1 MNAQPARPYLG
12 IGEVLAKLRADFPDI
27 SVSKIR
33 FLESEGLIAPARS
46 PSGYRKF
53 AVADVER
60 LRYILTAQRDQYL
73 PLRVIR
79 ERLVPATAP
88 DASDRAQPRA
98 AAPQA
103 TGRDNGR
110 AAMLTRRELLDAA
123 GVSEEQLAELEDF
136 GLVRR
141 RGRQYGQDALEVART
156 VAAMAAYGVEARHLR
171 AVRAAA
177 EREMSGDRTHLA
189 PAQRRSQGQRG
200 CRGQADRRAL
210 AAAAPRAG
218 RDRARRGRA
227 PRCRP
232 AGYRTARRTRA
243 ASRHGLAGPLGGRG
257 QRGRRGARRLPGISA
272 AAGGGRGRA
281 RGPRLRRGQRMSF
294 LNGPSRRPSPRDRP
308 PHRGAGRARGDSRC
322 TLTKGAPLSRVQN

>member
-88 DASDRAQPRA
+88 DASDRARPRA

-136 GLVRR
+136 GLVHR

-177 EREMSGDRTHLA
+177 EREMSLIEQVIAPILRQRNAAARDSAGAAARQIAALSLRLHRALVETALAEAGLPGSGLPDTGPPVAAWPPPGPDGQAAKDGDAAAARDGY
-189 PAQRRSQGQRG
+189 PESAQRR
-200 CRGQADRRAL
+200 
-210 AAAAPRAG
+210 
-218 RDRARRGRA
+218 
-227 PRCRP
+227 
-232 AGYRTARRTRA
+232 
-243 ASRHGLAGPLGGRG
+243 
-257 QRGRRGARRLPGISA
+257 
-272 AAGGGRGRA
+272 AAGGGG
-281 RGPRLRRGQRMSF
+281 
-294 LNGPSRRPSPRDRP
+294 
-308 PHRGAGRARGDSRC
+308 HAGRGFG
-322 TLTKGAPLSRVQN
+322 GASA